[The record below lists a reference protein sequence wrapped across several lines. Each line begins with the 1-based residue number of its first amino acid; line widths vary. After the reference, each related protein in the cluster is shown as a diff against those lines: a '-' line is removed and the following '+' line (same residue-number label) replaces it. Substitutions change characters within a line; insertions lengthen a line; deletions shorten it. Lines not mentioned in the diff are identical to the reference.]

1 MQSANF
7 ISVLNERQLK
17 ILSAIVEEYVA
28 TAQPVAS
35 RTLVNKYAFSVSP
48 ATIRNDMVLL
58 ESEGLL
64 RQPHTSAGR
73 VPTEEG
79 YRIYLETFVKRSRS
93 NRTSTQM
100 QQAVEQAQTPR
111 QLVREMAQCLT
122 RLSGE
127 TAVASLDTGWNHYT
141 GISKLFDKPEFSDVA
156 TLRALSSVVDG
167 FDQTLRDIFG
177 DIEDDVNIWIGGE
190 NPFGEQIAT
199 MMVKYRLPNG
209 MIGTLG
215 LIGPMRMN
223 YEKNICLLEQA
234 KDILD
239 A

>member
-1 MQSANF
+1 M
-7 ISVLNERQLK
+7 LNERQLR
-17 ILSAIVEEYVA
+17 ILSAIVEEYVQ

-35 RTLVNKYAFSVSP
+35 RTLVSKYAFSVSP
-48 ATIRNDMVLL
+48 ATIRNDMALL

-64 RQPHTSAGR
+64 RQPHTSSGR

-79 YRIYLETFVKRSRS
+79 YRIYLETFVKRTKSSRGS
-93 NRTSTQM
+93 AQM
-100 QQAVEQAQTPR
+100 QQAVQEAQTPR

-122 RLSGE
+122 RLTGE
-127 TAVASLDTGWNHYT
+127 TAIASLDTGWNHYT
-141 GISKLFDKPEFSDVA
+141 GVSKLFEKPEFSDVA
-156 TLRALSSVVDG
+156 TLRALSTVVDR
-167 FDQTLRDIFG
+167 FDQTLRDVFG

-215 LIGPMRMN
+215 LIGPMRMD

>member
-1 MQSANF
+1 M
-7 ISVLNERQLK
+7 LNDRQLH
-17 ILSAIVEEYVA
+17 ILSAIIEEYVA
-28 TAQPVAS
+28 TALPVAS
-35 RTLVNKYAFSVSP
+35 RTLVDKYAFSVSP

-58 ESEGLL
+58 EDQGFL

-79 YRIYLETFVKRSRS
+79 YRIYLENVVRRQKTNRSS
-93 NRTSTQM
+93 VQM
-100 QQAVEQAQTPR
+100 RRAIAKSQDPR
-111 QLVREMAQCLT
+111 ELVQEMAQCLT

-127 TAVASLDTGWNHYT
+127 TAIASLNTGWNHYT
-141 GISKLFDKPEFSDVA
+141 GISKLFEKPEFSDVA
-156 TLRALSSVVDG
+156 TLRALSAVVDR

-177 DIEDDVNIWIGGE
+177 DVDDDVNIWIGGQ

-223 YEKNICLLEQA
+223 YEKNINLLEQA
-234 KDILD
+234 KDLLD
-239 A
+239 S

>member
-7 ISVLNERQLK
+7 ISVLNERQQK
-17 ILSAIVEEYVA
+17 ILSAIIEEYVA

-35 RTLVNKYAFSVSP
+35 RTLVSKYAFSVSP

-58 ESEGLL
+58 ESEGFL
-64 RQPHTSAGR
+64 RQPHTSSGR

-79 YRIYLETFVKRSRS
+79 YRIYLETFV
-93 NRTSTQM
+93 NRRRINKTSIQM
-100 QQAVEQAQTPR
+100 QQAVESAQTPR
-111 QLVREMAQCLT
+111 QLVREMAKCLT
-122 RLSGE
+122 KLSGE

-141 GISKLFDKPEFSDVA
+141 GVSKLFDKPEFSDVP
-156 TLRALSSVVDG
+156 TLRALSTVVDG
-167 FDQTLRDIFG
+167 IDQTLRDIFG
-177 DIEDDVNIWIGGE
+177 HIDDDVNIWIGGE
-190 NPFGEQIAT
+190 NPFGEQVAT

-234 KDILD
+234 RDILD
-239 A
+239 V

>member
-1 MQSANF
+1 M
-7 ISVLNERQLK
+7 LNQRQLS
-17 ILSAIVEEYVA
+17 ILSAIIEEHVQ

-35 RTLVNKYAFSVSP
+35 RTLVSKYAFSVSP
-48 ATIRNDMVLL
+48 ATIRNDMAIL
-58 ESEGLL
+58 EEAGFL

-73 VPTEEG
+73 VPTEAG
-79 YRIYLETFVKRSRS
+79 YRLYLEQPTSASRKVKSS
-93 NRTSTQM
+93 EMQM
-100 QQAVEQAQTPR
+100 QKAIANVSTPR
-111 QLVREMAQCLT
+111 ELVQEMAQCLT

-127 TAVASLDTGWNHYT
+127 AAVASLDAGWNHYT
-141 GISKLFDKPEFSDVA
+141 GISKLFDKPEFSDVV
-156 TLRALSSVVDG
+156 TLRALSTIVDR

-177 DIEDDVNIWIGGE
+177 DIDDDVNIWIGGE

-199 MMVKYRLPNG
+199 MMVKYKLPNG

-234 KDILD
+234 KELLD
-239 A
+239 SKL